1 MRRVRLAATVAVA
14 LAAGVVVSAAA
25 ADPSGS
31 KNNFTFPATCDGAT
45 VMLVVNSANGQG
57 NGAQDQDTAPF
68 APAHVLGTNQVFHPT
83 KFDLT
88 FTSMS
93 GGQTFSFVDTD
104 TKRNAKTPTEC
115 SIDYSITDPDTG
127 DTFALAGNVWGF
139 FS

>member
-1 MRRVRLAATVAVA
+1 
-14 LAAGVVVSAAA
+14 
-25 ADPSGS
+25 
-31 KNNFTFPATCDGAT
+31 
-45 VMLVVNSANGQG
+45 VNSANGQG
-57 NGAQDQDTAPF
+57 KGAQDQDTAPF

-88 FTSMS
+88 FTSTS

-127 DTFALAGNVWGF
+127 TRSRSPATCGASSPRPTRNERRRSNDARGCGRRAPSVGLPSLDRSGVVVGAD
-139 FS
+139 SRR